1 MRRSWKGRSLRF
13 GLIGVAA
20 VGAVAVI
27 GLVFGFVVMSLW
39 NWLMPDLFGWR
50 SIGFWQAFGL
60 LVLARI
66 LFGGVRGGPGRHMR
80 WRHRMRERWAQMT
93 PEERERLREGL
104 RGCGWPR
111 DTPGTTSTPGTPAV

>member
-39 NWLMPDLFGWR
+39 NWLMPALFGLPAV
-50 SIGFWQAFGL
+50 GFWQALGL
-60 LVLARI
+60 LVLARV
-66 LFGGVRGGPGRHMR
+66 LFGGFRGGPSRHMR
-80 WRHRMRERWAQMT
+80 WRHRMRERWERMT
-93 PEERERLREGL
+93 PEERERFREGL
-104 RGCGWPR
+104 RGCGRPAPT
-111 DTPGTTSTPGTPAV
+111 DSVPGV